1 MDTPQL
7 IRRLNILRSH
17 LRDLR
22 CAQDQALHGCMRE
35 DPFTDQVAFC
45 QACQDFCTC
54 LVRIIVANHLFEE
67 ASTALVDNM
76 VPPLE
81 DDAVKASQGYS
92 LSSARLRWPELVT
105 SPRWLELVATELR
118 AMGLE
123 PLR

>member
-1 MDTPQL
+1 MV
-7 IRRLNILRSH
+7 
-17 LRDLR
+17 
-22 CAQDQALHGCMRE
+22 
-35 DPFTDQVAFC
+35 TDQVAFC

-123 PLR
+123 TLR